1 MGILRTP
8 PVIFLLLLAA
18 ASCALAQAQALRYKV
33 RIEAPRE
40 LRGMLEDGLQLTRW
54 QSDPQMNAQLLERL
68 VAEAEQEVREAV
80 ATRGYFSAKVTSS
93 IERAGEPW
101 TVVLRVEPGPATH
114 VAGAE
119 VKFSGPVTDDPQA
132 SSLLARIRKEW
143 KLRPGERFTQD
154 AWNDAKAS
162 ASRML
167 ADWRYAAA
175 RVAHSRALV
184 DPVTGQAALDVD
196 IASGPAFR
204 YGPVQVRGTER
215 YAERMVEEQSP
226 AKPGELY
233 ERETLRLYERR
244 LLATGYFVSAQAGIA
259 PDVENAESAPVRVS
273 VIEAK
278 SQQVET
284 GLSFNTDVG
293 LRGEARYRNL
303 NPFGT
308 AWRLRSE
315 VQLDRKIQRGRVDL
329 DAPPEPGGRWRSHFI
344 QARQTKI
351 ENVTDNETSAG
362 VAQNWGLGG
371 ELSALIVSGHLEEQR
386 IGGLL
391 SDHRHAIYFGYRT
404 QLRNTDSW
412 ESPRRG
418 YLVDLSAGGS
428 PSVLASRQFVRGT
441 ARGLLFI
448 PVRRDDFL
456 LRAEIGVVLAD
467 SREGIPSSFVFRTG
481 GDQTVRGY
489 AFESLGV
496 QTGNGVVGGRRLAV
510 GSAEYTHWVASS
522 TPAMPGTAGASSRL
536 SASARARAFARP
548 SGPCARTSRTA
559 SSRASCGCISPS
571 GSRFESAAENPR
583 SNGGDRRN
591 RADGARRLCRVA
603 RLHPSRYAVG
613 ARARKRSLGRAS
625 AHRRGARHAGGRN
638 RHRHSRVGERRP
650 ARRRAHRSREARLV
664 RPARRHGAHRGPAC
678 RFR

>member
-1 MGILRTP
+1 
-8 PVIFLLLLAA
+8 
-18 ASCALAQAQALRYKV
+18 
-33 RIEAPRE
+33 
-40 LRGMLEDGLQLTRW
+40 MLEDGLQLTRW
-54 QSDPQMNAQLLERL
+54 QSDPQMSEQLLARL

-93 IERAGEPW
+93 IERGAEPW
-101 TVVLRVEPGPATH
+101 TVVLRVEPGAAARVT
-114 VAGAE
+114 GAE
-119 VKFSGPVTDDPQA
+119 LKFSGPVVNDAEA
-132 SSLLARIRKEW
+132 SPLLARIRREW
-143 KLRPGERFTQD
+143 KLRPGARFTQD

-175 RVAHSRALV
+175 RVARSRALV
-184 DPVTGQAALDVD
+184 DPATGQAALEVD
-196 IASGPAFR
+196 LASGPAFR

-215 YAERMVEEQSP
+215 YTERMVEEQSP
-226 AKPGELY
+226 AAPGELY

-244 LLATGYFVSAQAGIA
+244 LLATGYFVSAQAVIVAEPG
-259 PDVENAESAPVRVS
+259 NAASAPVRVS

-293 LRGEARYRNL
+293 LRGEARYRNM

-308 AWRLRSE
+308 AWRLRSD
-315 VQLDRKIQRGRVDL
+315 VQLDRKIQQGRVDL

-351 ENVTDNETSAG
+351 ENQTTNEHSAG

-391 SDHRHAIYFGYRT
+391 ADHRHAIYFGYRT
-404 QLRNTDSW
+404 QFRNTDAW

-418 YLVDLSAGGS
+418 YLVDLSAGGAPPALS
-428 PSVLASRQFVRGT
+428 SRQFVRGT

-448 PVRRDDFL
+448 PVGRDDLL
-456 LRAEIGVVLAD
+456 LRAELGMVVAD

-496 QTGNGVVGGRRLAV
+496 QKDNAVVGGRYLAV
-510 GSAEYTHWVASS
+510 GSVEYTHWVAENWGIAGFVDGGNAWDGGRFA
-522 TPAMPGTAGASSRL
+522 PVFGFGAGARF
-536 SASARARAFARP
+536 RTP
-548 SGPCARTSRTA
+548 IGPV
-559 SSRASCGCISPS
+559 
-571 GSRFESAAENPR
+571 
-583 SNGGDRRN
+583 
-591 RADGARRLCRVA
+591 RADLAYGVETRKL
-603 RLHPSRYAVG
+603 RLHFSVG
-613 ARARKRSLGRAS
+613 FA
-625 AHRRGARHAGGRN
+625 
-638 RHRHSRVGERRP
+638 
-650 ARRRAHRSREARLV
+650 
-664 RPARRHGAHRGPAC
+664 
-678 RFR
+678 F